1 MKNDKVDIKKLL
13 IKKRTEIIITAGYL
27 IVYPLIIYIFIKAFQ
42 FPSLTIESSTLLIAL
57 MIIPLIVN
65 SFFYEIEGALIVS
78 FVIVELS
85 FLLFVFLR
93 GSFPSWSTGEKITI
107 IFSFISYILMGVVIG
122 QYNRKKRIQEERVRQ
137 LTDKVAVVREGMIDQ
152 LKERVKELEE
162 KLKEEK
168 RKRRKKVK

>member
-1 MKNDKVDIKKLL
+1 
-13 IKKRTEIIITAGYL
+13 
-27 IVYPLIIYIFIKAFQ
+27 
-42 FPSLTIESSTLLIAL
+42 
-57 MIIPLIVN
+57 
-65 SFFYEIEGALIVS
+65 
-78 FVIVELS
+78 
-85 FLLFVFLR
+85 
-93 GSFPSWSTGEKITI
+93 
-107 IFSFISYILMGVVIG
+107 MGVVIG